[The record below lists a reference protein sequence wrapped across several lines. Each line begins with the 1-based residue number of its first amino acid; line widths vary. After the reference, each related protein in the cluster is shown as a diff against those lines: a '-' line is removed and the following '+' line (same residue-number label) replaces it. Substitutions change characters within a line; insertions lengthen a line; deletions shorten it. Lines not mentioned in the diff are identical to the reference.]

1 MDRWTCSLSPERQRQ
16 RRRGRIAIHWECT
29 GWLLREEGQWLVS
42 TGGCEVLSC
51 YISASSSPPCLSLS
65 LSRRLPGHCYPG
77 PQATTCGGVSHT
89 IFHICHHDEQATVL
103 SSPLSPSTNGDHIPD
118 VMSHSCDSLR
128 ATLWTSS
135 GFMYVCVSPYCTPV
149 M

>member
-65 LSRRLPGHCYPG
+65 LSLDDY
-77 PQATTCGGVSHT
+77 QVIAT
-89 IFHICHHDEQATVL
+89 QVL
-103 SSPLSPSTNGDHIPD
+103 RPPL
-118 VMSHSCDSLR
+118 V
-128 ATLWTSS
+128 
-135 GFMYVCVSPYCTPV
+135 VE
-149 M
+149 